1 MIYLVY
7 IASFRERKSFFDKAF
22 ELTEGGEVGRVE
34 IINDKRA
41 KKKFLKRFSGEA
53 VFSQRYAED
62 EILSRRLSPI
72 RCPVKELLLPYV
84 PQMLCE
90 TVLFAKKS
98 FPLSEAAVF
107 AHGAD
112 GERIV
117 RMLVPYARLI
127 SVVGQKKEGRSL
139 DGVPVRYV
147 ERLKRAPDAAV
158 AVDECPL
165 PAALRVPTVD
175 ITGACEKNGYT
186 LSKETVAF
194 RVPPFLSFMGEEALS
209 CESTAYFIEKGCSF
223 EPELLSVRK
232 KCAPLLTF
240 C

>member
-7 IASFRERKSFFDKAF
+7 IASFRERKGFFDKAF
-22 ELTEGGEVGRVE
+22 LLTEGKDVGRAE
-34 IINDKRA
+34 IVNDKRG
-41 KKKFLKRFSGEA
+41 KKKFLKQFSGEA
-53 VFSQRYAED
+53 VFSQRYSDD
-62 EILSRRLSPI
+62 EILGGRLSPI
-72 RCPVKELLLPYV
+72 RCSAKELLLPYV

-98 FPLSEAAVF
+98 FPLPEAAVF
-107 AHGAD
+107 AHGGD

-117 RMLVPYARLI
+117 KMLVPFARLI
-127 SVVGQKKEGRSL
+127 SVVGQKKEGKSL

-158 AVDECPL
+158 VIDECPL

-175 ITGACEKNGYT
+175 ISGACEKNGYT

-194 RVPPFLSFMGEEALS
+194 RVPPFLSFMNEEALS
-209 CESTAYFIEKGCSF
+209 CESTAYFIEKGCGF
-223 EPELLSVRK
+223 APELLSVRK